1 MEKIVVVDVEEI
13 VLELVQEAAKGLVR
27 RVALLIVK
35 MIVVVDVKETV
46 LELVKIV
53 VRGLAK
59 EVVRTDAT

>member
-1 MEKIVVVDVEEI
+1 MIVTLPVEG
-13 VLELVQEAAKGLVR
+13 VALELVQEAAKGLVR

-53 VRGLAK
+53 ARGLAK